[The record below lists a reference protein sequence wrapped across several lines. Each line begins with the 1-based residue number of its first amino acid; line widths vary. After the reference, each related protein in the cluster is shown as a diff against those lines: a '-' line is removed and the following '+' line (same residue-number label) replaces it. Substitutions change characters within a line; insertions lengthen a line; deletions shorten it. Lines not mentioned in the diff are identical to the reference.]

1 MSHTNVNDEGS
12 RSKRKKRANIKN
24 IKADDDGDTVCAMCN
39 KGSDAK
45 KLVLCDGCG
54 EDGACHTFCMDP
66 PLSTVPKGRWFCASC
81 EDERVVPVSPKKR
94 KDEESGE
101 EEEKYQKRQLVPRKK
116 RLVKEQEQDEE
127 EETEVLPRSRR
138 SIQNKEKNASSRS
151 KNAHSR
157 EREQEDDE
165 NELPRRRLS
174 VQRSKEQSNSKGKNT
189 PSKEKNTPS
198 KEKNTPSKEK
208 NTPSKGRNAHAK
220 DEDSDKD
227 EEDGEQLYS
236 ETGRPKRKARDSN
249 SPQKIAKIQLQ
260 SSPRKGRKQKQQEAE
275 AEDEESEDDDTAC
288 EICRK
293 DSDPAKLLLCDGE
306 ECGLGYHMYCLD
318 PPLTR
323 VPRGKW
329 RCPECQIEE
338 PKASPEKNGAKKRK
352 EPPKP
357 SKGKKSPPKN
367 ESKNER
373 KLSPPRKIS
382 LLKKNKEK
390 ELSESE
396 EEEDSNDDQLPL
408 RPIKRPTYFEDPPKL
423 ITRRTTPLKK
433 ADKSESSEQLSDLS
447 NESHKDSLEKE
458 EKEGGGE
465 KKSNA
470 GRPKRTQS
478 KEKIKED
485 EDFSNQESDDP
496 SDVNGKRK

>member
-1 MSHTNVNDEGS
+1 MGTPFVQCVTKEVTRKSWSSAMVAVKMELVILFVWIHHSVLYQKVVGFVLLVRMKELFQFH
-12 RSKRKKRANIKN
+12 RKREKMKKVEKKKKNIKN
-24 IKADDDGDTVCAMCN
+24 GNSFLERKDLLKN
-39 KGSDAK
+39 KNK
-45 KLVLCDGCG
+45 MK
-54 EDGACHTFCMDP
+54 
-66 PLSTVPKGRWFCASC
+66 
-81 EDERVVPVSPKKR
+81 KKR
-94 KDEESGE
+94 P
-101 EEEKYQKRQLVPRKK
+101 KYYRDLVEVFRIKK
-116 RLVKEQEQDEE
+116 
-127 EETEVLPRSRR
+127 
-138 SIQNKEKNASSRS
+138 KNASSRS

-165 NELPRRRLS
+165 NELPRRRRS
-174 VQRSKEQSNSKGKNT
+174 VQRSKEQSNSKG
-189 PSKEKNTPS
+189 KNTPS